1 MKILAFES
9 SCDETAVSI
18 VENGLILSNIVSTQL
33 VHSKFGGVIPEIA
46 ARTHL
51 KDIFKLTQISLKEA
65 ATSIKD
71 INYLAVT
78 TSPGLVGSLL
88 VGSNFAKG
96 LAIKYNLPIIPI
108 NHIEG
113 HLYSGNLQ
121 DNSLKFPLISL
132 VVSGGHTSIFL
143 VNSYN
148 NYEILGSTIDD
159 AAGEAFD
166 KIAKMLGLPYP
177 GGAKLD
183 ELAKLG
189 NSNKFDFPRSM
200 IHSKDY
206 NFSFSGL
213 KTSVRY
219 FLQKEYNLDPN
230 KFHND
235 LNDICAS
242 AQEAIVDVLVHKTIK
257 ACINNK
263 VKHLTISGGVS
274 ANSLLRSS
282 ILESAKKHNIKVVI
296 PDLGYCIDNAAMIGF
311 LAYQKII
318 DINKEKKENLHK
330 NYLNKPNSNE
340 TKENFNENIEK
351 NDFYNLSFN
360 VSSNHIRANRT

>member
-9 SCDETAVSI
+9 SCDETAVSV
-18 VENGLILSNIVSTQL
+18 VENENILSSIVSTQL
-33 VHSKFGGVIPEIA
+33 IHSKYGGVIPEIA

-51 KDIFKLTQISLKEA
+51 QNIFKLTQMSLKEA
-65 ATSIKD
+65 NTSINEID
-71 INYLAVT
+71 YLAVT

-96 LAIKYNLPIIPI
+96 LSIKYNLPIIPI

-121 DNSLKFPLISL
+121 DNTINFPLISL

-143 VNSYN
+143 VHSYN
-148 NYEILGSTIDD
+148 QYEILGSTIDD

-183 ELAKLG
+183 ELAKFG
-189 NSNKFDFPRSM
+189 DSKKFNFPRSM

-219 FLQKEYNLDPN
+219 FLQKEYNMEQN
-230 KFHND
+230 KIKSD

-242 AQEAIVDVLVHKTIK
+242 AQEAIVDVLVSKTIK
-257 ACINNK
+257 ASLDFNVQTI
-263 VKHLTISGGVS
+263 TISGGVS
-274 ANSLLRSS
+274 ANSLLRAN
-282 ILESAKKHNIKVVI
+282 IIEKANKHNIKVTI
-296 PDLGYCIDNAAMIGF
+296 PDSNYCIDNAAMIGF
-311 LAYQKII
+311 LAFQKIC
-318 DINKEKKENLHK
+318 EFKKVNV
-330 NYLNKPNSNE
+330 NE
-340 TKENFNENIEK
+340 VTVENIIEPNKSK
-351 NDFYNLSFN
+351 NGTNFFDLSFN
-360 VSSNHIRANRT
+360 VSSNHIRATRK